1 MIKAFEEI
9 KIKPI
14 SWAIAGLYCILIGI
28 VYHSA
33 LKTMLRGWG
42 HEDYSHCALI
52 PFVMLYFIWE
62 KRKTLS
68 DMPSVPSYT
77 GFVPF
82 LLGTGLYWIG
92 ELGGEFYTQY
102 LSIWLLV
109 IGLFWLH
116 NGWDKIKVMS
126 FPFIL
131 MFFMFPFPSFI
142 SVRISFMLQ
151 LISSKIGVFMLQLYG
166 MTAYREGN
174 VIDIGYTQLQVVE
187 ACSGLRYIMPL
198 MILSL
203 ILAYWFKEHMWK
215 RVFLFASSIPL
226 AIVMNSFRI
235 AVTGILYS
243 ILGPKVAE
251 AFFHG
256 FSGWLIFL
264 VAVPMLMGEMWVL
277 KKLSF
282 AKSKAQQ
289 NEKIEDEMKEEVTVS
304 ITPSSNRGFFQPVFL
319 VSVIILISTFVFS
332 QGVEFREKVP
342 IKKPLDHFP
351 LTVGEWSARTTEE
364 LEEKFLK
371 ALKLSDYIMADYK
384 NAAGKEVNFYVA
396 YYESQRKGESI
407 HSPETCLPGSG
418 WDFQNEGTVTVAV
431 TNNPFSVK
439 INRAYMVKPGA
450 QQVTYFWFSLRG
462 RTVTH
467 LWQVKLYNF
476 WDALTRQR
484 TDGAL
489 IRLVTPLYPSESLED
504 ADRRLKDFMKKTLP
518 VLEEFLPGKS

>member
-1 MIKAFEEI
+1 MIKTLEEI
-9 KIKPI
+9 KIKPL
-14 SWAIAGLYCILIGI
+14 SWVIAGFYCILIGT

-33 LKTMLRGWG
+33 LKAMFGGWG

-68 DMPSVPSYT
+68 DIPSVSSYT

-82 LLGTGLYWIG
+82 LLGIGLYWIG

-109 IGLFWLH
+109 IGLFWMH
-116 NGWDKIKVMS
+116 NGWDKIKVMG

-131 MFFMFPFPSFI
+131 MLFMFPFPSFI
-142 SVRISFMLQ
+142 SVRISFILQ

-203 ILAYWFKEHMWK
+203 ILAYWFKAHMWK

-226 AIVMNSFRI
+226 AIFMNSFRI
-235 AVTGILYS
+235 AVTGILYG

-264 VAVPMLMGEMWVL
+264 VAVPMLMGELWIL

-282 AKSKAQQ
+282 GKSQ
-289 NEKIEDEMKEEVTVS
+289 KEETQETDNDIKEKAPGS
-304 ITPSSNRGFFQPVFL
+304 ITPSTNRGFFQPVFL
-319 VSVIILISTFVFS
+319 ASVIILISTFVIS
-332 QGVEFREKVP
+332 QGVEFRENVP
-342 IKKPLDHFP
+342 IKKTLDHFP
-351 LTVGEWSARTTEE
+351 LTVGDWSAKTTEE
-364 LEEKFLK
+364 LEEKFLRV
-371 ALKLSDYIMADYK
+371 LKLSDYIMADYK
-384 NAAGKEVNFYVA
+384 NAEGKEVNFYVA

-418 WDFQNEGTVTVAV
+418 WEFQDAGAISIPTVHS
-431 TNNPFSVK
+431 PMSVK
-439 INRAYMVKPGA
+439 VNRAFMVKPGT
-450 QQVTYFWFSLRG
+450 QQLTYFWFSLRG

-489 IRLVTPLYPSESLED
+489 VRFVTPVYPSESSED
-504 ADRRLKDFMKKTLP
+504 ADRRLKAFTKDMLP